1 MSCQGERVAGK
12 RRIVSPAPSHFGTI
26 NRPKMIAMEM
36 GEWIEN
42 NTVLYK
48 DLVYLSN
55 LSLFSFLVSI
65 DNQKLPYLGLESQLS

>member
-1 MSCQGERVAGK
+1 
-12 RRIVSPAPSHFGTI
+12 
-26 NRPKMIAMEM
+26 MIAMEM